1 MTTPLR
7 DHLLDQYGGYAD
19 QRIKDRSLD
28 RPIRVDDWSSR
39 DTYAYFCSIFVS
51 VPDRT
56 GDALV
61 VTVHHAPYDDAV
73 VSLVQGLGGTVVL
86 SEEGATITLS
96 LTTTE
101 SSTITSLSQ
110 AIRRL
115 VGRGRHYK
123 NPSWWWICRRT
134 AESLNR
140 LAASLRAYRSLRSSQ
155 RRTHDPRPPIRSLQS
170 SAPQPAIAPNP
181 VTVPVQATRPLAPNN
196 SLPSAN
202 WTPRFSESPTV
213 DT

>member
-1 MTTPLR
+1 MTIPLR
-7 DHLLDQYGGYAD
+7 DHLLDEYGGYAD

-28 RPIRVDDWSSR
+28 RPIRVDDWSSH

-61 VTVHHAPYDDAV
+61 LTVQHAPFDDAV
-73 VSLVQGLGGTVVL
+73 VSLVLGSGGTAVP
-86 SEEGATITLS
+86 SEQGATITLN
-96 LTTTE
+96 LTTKE
-101 SSTITSLSQ
+101 FSTIRSLSQ
-110 AIRRL
+110 AIRHL
-115 VGRGRHYK
+115 VGRGRHYE

-140 LAASLRAYRSLRSSQ
+140 LAASVRAYRSLRSSQ
-155 RRTHDPRPPIRSLQS
+155 RLTHDPRPPARNLQS
-170 SAPQPAIAPNP
+170 SVPQPSIAPGP
-181 VTVPVQATRPLAPNN
+181 VTLPVEATRPLAPNN
-196 SLPSAN
+196 SLPSAIS
-202 WTPRFSESPTV
+202 TSPFSESPIV